1 MTELQSVPD
10 FTEEIVLVSPS
21 TINCCYRPLHCLLG
35 TGSWN
40 AMRDCSSMLL
50 SVVLLFAKVLEWPYD
65 LVQCLVESLLAM
77 NLDSSSSLKNG
88 SSVVSSFSIV
98 ETVL

>member
-1 MTELQSVPD
+1 
-10 FTEEIVLVSPS
+10 
-21 TINCCYRPLHCLLG
+21 
-35 TGSWN
+35 
-40 AMRDCSSMLL
+40 MLL